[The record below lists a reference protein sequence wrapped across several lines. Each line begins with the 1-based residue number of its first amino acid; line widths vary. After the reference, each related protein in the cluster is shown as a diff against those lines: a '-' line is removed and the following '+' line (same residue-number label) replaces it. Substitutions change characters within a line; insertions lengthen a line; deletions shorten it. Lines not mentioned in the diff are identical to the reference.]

1 VQLSDYYTVQ
11 APPLNSSSL
20 PSELHPHTLNKTAN
34 LIKIEDDYENASDS
48 RTLVNDEL
56 IEEMSNENSSDREQ
70 EPGFLGF
77 FKKTFSS
84 VKKTFE

>member
-1 VQLSDYYTVQ
+1 
-11 APPLNSSSL
+11 
-20 PSELHPHTLNKTAN
+20 
-34 LIKIEDDYENASDS
+34 LIKIEDDYENASES

>member
-1 VQLSDYYTVQ
+1 
-11 APPLNSSSL
+11 
-20 PSELHPHTLNKTAN
+20 

-70 EPGFLGF
+70 ELGFLGF

-84 VKKTFE
+84 VRKTFEQTFNNKRSNGVVPTQKRRPAISQHSVSR